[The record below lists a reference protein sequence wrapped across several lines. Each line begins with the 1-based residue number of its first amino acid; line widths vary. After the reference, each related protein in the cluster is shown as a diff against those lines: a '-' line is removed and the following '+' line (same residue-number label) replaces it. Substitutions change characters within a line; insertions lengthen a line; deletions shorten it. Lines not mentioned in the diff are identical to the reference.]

1 MWAAIVEGVYQ
12 AIRWFQSWCGDW
24 GLAIIL
30 VTIIFRLLMTPII
43 NKQTKSS
50 YMMQKLQPEM
60 ARIKERF
67 PDDQIRQNEEM
78 QKLYASTKFNPL
90 AGCVPMLIQIPIFMA
105 LFQALRN
112 IESHA
117 GDGPFKFYNIVPDLI
132 QTPSGMWSQGFGAAL
147 PYVLLL
153 VIFAGATF
161 IPMLLQQ
168 KTQTDPTQ
176 KKTTYIMS
184 AVMSI
189 MMLWIGWSSPAGV
202 LLFWGVS
209 SLIAIAQ
216 QQGAMAIMRRKDEQA
231 GTAVIDVTP
240 DINVTRKTKKKRPTK
255 SR

>member
-12 AIRWFQSWCGDW
+12 AIRWFETWCGDW

-50 YMMQKLQPEM
+50 YMMQKIQPEM
-60 ARIKERF
+60 NRIKERF
-67 PDDQIRQNEEM
+67 PNDQMRQNEEM

-112 IESHA
+112 IEAHA
-117 GDGPFKFYNIVPDLI
+117 ADGPFTFYGIVPDLI
-132 QTPSGMWSQGFGAAL
+132 KTPSGAFAEGIGTAV
-147 PYVLLL
+147 PYILLL

-168 KTQTDPTQ
+168 KNQTDPTQ

-209 SLIAIAQ
+209 SIIAIVQ
-216 QQGAMAIMRRKDEQA
+216 QQITMRVLKRKDENE

-240 DINVTRKTKKKRPTK
+240 TVNVQRKTKKKRPTK
-255 SR
+255 TR